1 MPAAIHFAGAGR
13 PGTAA
18 VRPPTCDVP
27 RRAHRRPDRPETCGR
42 RQHIL
47 ARATSR
53 GDDADPAAATPRTAL
68 PPPTTTD
75 DPSLPPSV
83 WQLKPPW
90 CQPWSILLTGG
101 VAVAGA
107 GWALGWVGGGIVGA
121 GVAVWW
127 WLFLLEMP
135 QGYAEY
141 RQAALQQRQGGGG
154 GREGWGE

>member
-1 MPAAIHFAGAGR
+1 M
-13 PGTAA
+13 
-18 VRPPTCDVP
+18 
-27 RRAHRRPDRPETCGR
+27 
-42 RQHIL
+42 
-47 ARATSR
+47 
-53 GDDADPAAATPRTAL
+53 
-68 PPPTTTD
+68 
-75 DPSLPPSV
+75 
-83 WQLKPPW
+83 
-90 CQPWSILLTGG
+90 
-101 VAVAGA
+101 AGA